1 MNIEISNEQIEKLV
15 EVEVHQQ
22 VDRWFSEIKNKYVI
36 RDYVLKEAKQY
47 VLNEIYNQDYQ
58 SIVKQQISEFTAE
71 AVLDKVAQRIS
82 EDIAAAYADK
92 YGGDW

>member
-47 VLNEIYNQDYQ
+47 VLNEIYNQDY
-58 SIVKQQISEFTAE
+58 SI
-71 AVLDKVAQRIS
+71 
-82 EDIAAAYADK
+82 
-92 YGGDW
+92 

>member
-15 EVEVHQQ
+15 EIEVHKQ

-92 YGGDW
+92 YGDY